1 MGLVKQQLESGL
13 DRRPL
18 VLIGAGGYAK
28 SVMDSIDH
36 NVYKVMGF
44 IDEMTDARMHLG
56 YPILANSLDGFE
68 DAELCAYFI
77 SIGNNENRKRWYDL
91 LVEKGLEV
99 ISVIDRSAM
108 VSTAARLGRGC
119 FVGKMAVVNSKV
131 VVGDDVVI
139 NTKALVEHGCRIGSH
154 ANVSTNSVLN
164 GDDVVGEGSFVG
176 SGSVTLGQKRIG
188 SWSMVG
194 AGAVVT
200 RDVGDNVTVA
210 GVPARPLG
218 GKAVLG

>member
-1 MGLVKQQLESGL
+1 MGFVRQQLESGL
-13 DRRPL
+13 DRTPL

-44 IDEMTDARMHLG
+44 IDEMTDAKMHLG
-56 YPILANSLDGFE
+56 YPILAFSLDGFE
-68 DAELCAYFI
+68 DADLCSYFI
-77 SIGNNENRKRWYDL
+77 SIGNNENRKRWYDAL
-91 LVEKGLEV
+91 CARGLEV

-108 VSTAARLGRGC
+108 VSTAARLGKGC

-131 VVGDDVVI
+131 VIGDDVIV

-154 ANVSTNSVLN
+154 ANISTNSVLN

-176 SGSVTLGQKRIG
+176 SGSVTLGQHSIG
-188 SWSMVG
+188 CWSMVG

-200 RDVGDNVTVA
+200 HDVGDRVTVA